1 MKRAAKRK
9 KSPSNNS
16 DGIRRT
22 RQAVEAIENVFRSTH
37 KREMTSDE
45 RRKFRLPP
53 VREKDPT
60 SDST

>member
-16 DGIRRT
+16 DGFHRNRKVI
-22 RQAVEAIENVFRSTH
+22 EAIERVFRSTH

-53 VREKDPT
+53 LEDKEPK